1 MCRRRAPQ
9 APHLLKGQLCH
20 TDMISSQRQPTVW
33 IKRTNMLCE
42 ISQIQLHM
50 TVSNY
55 IKYKNRKI
63 SSMPVEVRILVTLGE
78 RELMTKKAQGATE
91 ELILFLDLNADY
103 ICVLSVWKCNN
114 LCAYS
119 YAFVCVSYLNENFI
133 LKSTVWYEHLIIN
146 VDETESPE
154 KDPKSI

>member
-1 MCRRRAPQ
+1 MVEVTELSVCKAYCGHTCSFVNVQETGTPS
-9 APHLLKGQLCH
+9 PTPLKGQLCH

-91 ELILFLDLNADY
+91 ELISFLDLNADY
-103 ICVLSVWKCNN
+103 ICVLSV
-114 LCAYS
+114 
-119 YAFVCVSYLNENFI
+119 
-133 LKSTVWYEHLIIN
+133 
-146 VDETESPE
+146 
-154 KDPKSI
+154 